1 MTPPFEKGG
10 VGGDFKRLK
19 KRLLAHTHGVKCVSK
34 SEPGERKSD
43 FRMSAVQRDDF
54 MDLLEEIKRSL
65 AQVIDPETGMDVVR
79 MKLVRDLKLSQDG
92 DVELT
97 FRPSSVLCPL
107 GFQLGISIKEAVQQV
122 PGVKSVQVH
131 VDGFIHADQL
141 RTILSEMD

>member
-1 MTPPFEKGG
+1 MELQGFNISPSPRPPRLSEQARDGG
-10 VGGDFKRLK
+10 Q
-19 KRLLAHTHGVKCVSK
+19 
-34 SEPGERKSD
+34 GEGKND
-43 FRMSAVQRDDF
+43 FRMGSIKRDDF

-107 GFQLGISIKEAVQQV
+107 GFQLGISIKEAVQPV
-122 PGVKSVQVH
+122 PGVRSVQVN

-141 RTILSEMD
+141 RKILAEID